1 MTYLDNA
8 ATTFPKPAC
17 VLNEIDLCLKL
28 YCGNAGRSSH
38 KLSLKSAE
46 AIYETRECIANLL
59 GYGYPER
66 ICFTYNA
73 TYAINLALKT
83 FATYGCHIII
93 SDFEHNAVMRP
104 LEKLR
109 NTMGIDYSVFSSDD
123 DIYESIS
130 SLIRPNTTIILSS
143 LASNVTG
150 DEVPLSILSKIASEY
165 QLYLIVDASQA
176 LGHRNINLSE
186 TPCDVLCAPGHK
198 ALFGIQGCGFACF
211 KDEGR
216 RESFIEGGS
225 GTESQSLL
233 MPQLLPEAY
242 EAGTLST
249 PAIVS
254 LKKGI
259 EFITEI
265 GMDNIQEKLVLLT
278 RELEAMLCSI
288 GGIKLYKSGI
298 GILSFNLRD
307 IPSSLISELLDERGI
322 CVRGGLH
329 CAPSIH
335 RKLNTLNQGAL
346 RASLSVMNSTSDI
359 DRLYGALKRIA
370 FIY

>member
-8 ATTFPKPAC
+8 ATTFPKPTC
-17 VLNEIDLCLKL
+17 VLNEVELCLKL

-38 KLSLKSAE
+38 RLSVKTAE
-46 AIYETRECIANLL
+46 AIYEARESISKFL
-59 GYGYPER
+59 GTKYPER

-73 TYAINLALKT
+73 TYAINLALKS
-83 FATYGCHIII
+83 FATCGCHIII
-93 SDFEHNAVMRP
+93 SNFEHNAVMRP

-109 NTMGIDYSVFSSDD
+109 NTMGVEYSVFSSDG

-130 SLIRPNTTIILSS
+130 GLIKENTTIIMSS
-143 LASNVTG
+143 IASNVTG
-150 DEVPLSILSKIASEY
+150 DEVALSILSRIATEN
-165 QLYLIVDASQA
+165 QLYLIIDASQA
-176 LGHRNINLSE
+176 VGHINIDLSE

-211 KDEGR
+211 KDETR

-225 GTESQSLL
+225 GTESQSTV
-233 MPQLLPEAY
+233 MPKLLPEAY
-242 EAGTLST
+242 EAGTLCT
-249 PAIVS
+249 PSIVS

-259 EFITEI
+259 EFISDVGI
-265 GMDNIQEKLVLLT
+265 DNIQSKLLLLT
-278 RELEAMLCSI
+278 KELEAMLCSI
-288 GGIKLYKSGI
+288 GGMKLYKSGI
-298 GILSFNLRD
+298 GILSFNYRD
-307 IPSSLISELLDERGI
+307 IPSSLMAELLDENGI

-335 RKLNTLNQGAL
+335 KKLNSLNQGAV
-346 RASLSVMNSTSDI
+346 RVSLSLMNSQSDI
-359 DRLYGALKRIA
+359 DRLYRVLKRIA